1 MESEEHTEESSWIT
15 HMVTI
20 SDFAKETFDFL
31 ELFQSNG
38 LRKINIY
45 RYPL

>member
-1 MESEEHTEESSWIT
+1 MESENNTENMS
-15 HMVTI
+15 HMVTL
-20 SDFAKETFDFL
+20 SDFVKETFQFL
-31 ELFQSNG
+31 ELFQTNG